1 MRGAKLVRMLS
12 RFSVSIRFN
21 AATGT
26 RVETET
32 ENVREAETLAGAEL
46 RQSYNQSWFKFGK
59 MGWEMVKSGR
69 RSAFSSPRGLLGLH
83 YKRSVHTA
91 S

>member
-1 MRGAKLVRMLS
+1 MLS
-12 RFSVSIRFN
+12 RFSVSIRLN

-26 RVETET
+26 RVESKT
-32 ENVREAETLAGAEL
+32 ENVREAETLVGTAL
-46 RQSYNQSWFKFGK
+46 HQSYSQSWFKFGK

-69 RSAFSSPRGLLGLH
+69 RSAFSSPQGLLGLH
-83 YKRSVHTA
+83 YKSSVHTV